1 MKKSV
6 PSRAGIAIIT
16 GVTVAVVWAI
26 CTPLF
31 ELIFRG
37 GIKEWDLYKFVL
49 EPIIIGIVVGVID
62 YVFQITPKRK
72 NRK

>member
-6 PSRAGIAIIT
+6 SSRAGIAIIT

-31 ELIFRG
+31 EMMFRG

-49 EPIIIGIVVGVID
+49 EPIIIGAVVGAFEYI
-62 YVFQITPKRK
+62 FQMSKKRK
-72 NRK
+72 K

>member
-6 PSRAGIAIIT
+6 SSRAGIAIIT
-16 GVTVAVVWAI
+16 GVTVTVVWAI

-49 EPIIIGIVVGVID
+49 EPIIIGVAVGVID
-62 YVFQITPKRK
+62 YAFQITPKRK